1 MISHTTDL
9 KVSLYSA
16 AILTSAAF
24 VQREASIYGTF
35 FAIVLALGR
44 SLARALCR
52 LLPERR
58 SKFVSNNHSH
68 ALIPVTR
75 YSSAVICIFY
85 VLFFCIKAHAQ
96 TAIDEPFGLSTI
108 PAAQT
113 AIGATWKELLS
124 EITNDLSIIDNCR
137 ENPQS
142 CSSLAAI
149 KFVSIAKA
157 GERHEGLARIGHL
170 NQAANLAIRTLNS
183 APSDDKWRSPL
194 AILSSGT
201 GDCKHYAVLKYA
213 MLKELGVSPDVLKIL
228 VVEVRSIHQQH
239 AILAVRTEKG
249 RWLLLDNR
257 TLMLVESS
265 MALDYYDPLYELD
278 QNGVRLF
285 ASSLRSPQLAQ
296 SPPLT
301 QTR

>member
-44 SLARALCR
+44 SLPTALCR
-52 LLPERR
+52 FLPERL
-58 SKFVSNNHSH
+58 SKCVSNNHSR
-68 ALIPVTR
+68 ARIPVTR
-75 YSSAVICIFY
+75 YLSAVICIFY

-96 TAIDEPFGLSTI
+96 TAIDEPFGLSTM

-113 AIGATWKELLS
+113 AIRATWKELLI
-124 EITNDLSIIDNCR
+124 EITNDLSIINTCR

-142 CSSLAAI
+142 CPSLAAI
-149 KFVSIAKA
+149 KFVNIAKA

-170 NQAANLAIRTLNS
+170 NRAANFAIRPH
-183 APSDDKWRSPL
+183 ADDQWRSPL
-194 AILSSGT
+194 AILSRNS
-201 GDCKHYAVLKYA
+201 GDCKNYAVLKYA
-213 MLKELGVSPDVLKIL
+213 MLRELGVSPDALKIII
-228 VVEVRSIHQQH
+228 VEVRSSHQLH
-239 AILAVRTEKG
+239 AILAVREQG
-249 RWLLLDNR
+249 GWLLLDNR

-265 MALDYYDPLYELD
+265 MALEYYDPLYELD
-278 QNGVRLF
+278 QNGIWEF
-285 ASSLRSPQLAQ
+285 ALPTRSPQLAQ
-296 SPPLT
+296 SLRP
-301 QTR
+301 TRTP

>member
-1 MISHTTDL
+1 LREHFADSSLKDGQNAFRTTTRVLEFLSPD
-9 KVSLYSA
+9 
-16 AILTSAAF
+16 
-24 VQREASIYGTF
+24 IY
-35 FAIVLALGR
+35 
-44 SLARALCR
+44 R
-52 LLPERR
+52 LL
-58 SKFVSNNHSH
+58 F
-68 ALIPVTR
+68 AF
-75 YSSAVICIFY
+75 FY
-85 VLFFCIKAHAQ
+85 VLFFCIKGHAQ
-96 TAIDEPFGLSTI
+96 TAIDEPFGLSTM

-113 AIGATWKELLS
+113 AIRATWKELLI
-124 EITNDLSIIDNCR
+124 EITNDLSIINTCR

-149 KFVSIAKA
+149 NFVNIAKA

-170 NQAANLAIRTLNS
+170 NRAVNLAIRAVNT
-183 APSDDKWRSPL
+183 DEWKSPL

-213 MLKELGVSPDVLKIL
+213 MLRELGVSPDFLKII

-239 AILAVRTEKG
+239 AILAVRTEEG

-285 ASSLRSPQLAQ
+285 ESSPRSPQLAQ
-296 SPPLT
+296 SPSPT